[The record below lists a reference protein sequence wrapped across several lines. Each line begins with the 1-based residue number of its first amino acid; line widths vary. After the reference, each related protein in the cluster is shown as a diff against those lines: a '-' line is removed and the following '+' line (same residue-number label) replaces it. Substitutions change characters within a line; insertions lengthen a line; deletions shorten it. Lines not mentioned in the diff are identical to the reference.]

1 MSGESVAERY
11 AQAIFEL
18 GVETGGVTALI
29 EDFHKLADVY
39 EESEELRKIMNN
51 PLVPEADRLGTM
63 EEISERLGLT
73 DLAKNA
79 AGLLTRRRRMSAV
92 GGIAKELD
100 RLSDQRAGIVRASVV
115 SAEPLSEAFAEKLT
129 DELKAMTG
137 RRIVLDR
144 QHDPELL
151 AGLIIRIG
159 DQVID
164 GSART
169 KLAEL
174 SAHLLQS

>member
-1 MSGESVAERY
+1 MSDTVAERY

-29 EDFHKLADVY
+29 EDFHKLADLY
-39 EESEELRKIMNN
+39 EESEELRKVMDN
-51 PLVPEADRLGTM
+51 PLVSEEDRLATV
-63 EEISERLGLT
+63 SELADRLGLT

-79 AGLLTRRRRMSAV
+79 AGLLTRRRRMTALS
-92 GGIAKELD
+92 GIASELD
-100 RLSDQRAGIVRASVV
+100 RLSDQRAGIVRATVV
-115 SAEPLSEAFAEKLT
+115 SAEPLTDWFAEKLT
-129 DELKAMTG
+129 EELKNMTG

-144 QHDPELL
+144 HHDPELL

>member
-18 GVETGGVTALI
+18 GLETGGVTALI
-29 EDFHKLADVY
+29 EDFHRLADVY
-39 EESEELRKIMNN
+39 EESEELRKIVNN
-51 PLVPEADRLGTM
+51 PLVPDADRRATID
-63 EEISERLGLT
+63 EICDRVGVT

-79 AGLLTRRRRMSAV
+79 MGLLTRRRRLSALSA
-92 GGIAKELD
+92 IAKELD

-137 RRIVLDR
+137 RRIVLDQR
-144 QHDPELL
+144 HDPELL
-151 AGLIIRIG
+151 AGLIVRIG

-169 KLAEL
+169 RLAEL
-174 SAHLLQS
+174 SAHLMQS

>member
-1 MSGESVAERY
+1 MSDTVAERY

-29 EDFHKLADVY
+29 EDFHKLAELFKQSD
-39 EESEELRKIMNN
+39 ELRKIMNN
-51 PLVPEADRLGTM
+51 PLVPEADRLATIN
-63 EEISERLGLT
+63 EVTERLGLT
-73 DLAKNA
+73 DLARNA
-79 AGLLTRRRRMSAV
+79 VGLLTRRKRMTAI
-92 GGIAKELD
+92 GGIAEELD
-100 RLSDQRAGIVRASVV
+100 RLSDQRAGIVRATVV
-115 SAEPLSEAFAEKLT
+115 SAEPLTEWFAEKLT
-129 DELKAMTG
+129 EELRNMTG
-137 RRIVLDR
+137 RRVVLDR
-144 QHDPELL
+144 KHDPELL

>member
-1 MSGESVAERY
+1 MSETVAERY

-29 EDFHKLADVY
+29 EDFRRLAELYDA
-39 EESEELRKIMNN
+39 SDELRKIMNN
-51 PLVPEADRLGTM
+51 PLVPEADRLATVN
-63 EEISERLGLT
+63 ELSDRLGLT

-79 AGLLTRRRRMSAV
+79 AGLLTRRKRMYAV
-92 GGIAKELD
+92 SGIAKELD
-100 RLSDQRAGIVRASVV
+100 RLSDQRAGIVRATVV
-115 SAEPLSEAFAEKLT
+115 SAEPLTDWFAEKLT
-129 DELKAMTG
+129 EELKNMTG

-144 QHDPELL
+144 RHDPELL

>member
-1 MSGESVAERY
+1 MSDQTVAQRY

-29 EDFHKLADVY
+29 EDFRTLAEVY
-39 EESEELRKIMNN
+39 DSSEEYRKIMNN
-51 PLVPEADRLGTM
+51 PLIAEAERIATVR
-63 EEISERLGLT
+63 EIAEKLDLT
-73 DLAKNA
+73 ELARNA
-79 AGLLTRRRRMSAV
+79 ALLLTRRKRMYAV
-92 GGIAKELD
+92 REIAEELD
-100 RLSDQRAGIVRASVV
+100 LLSDQRAGIVRATVV
-115 SAEPLSEAFAEKLT
+115 SAEPLSEAFAERLGE
-129 DELKAMTG
+129 ELRAMTG
-137 RRIVLDR
+137 RRVMLD
-144 QHDPELL
+144 QKHDPDLL

-174 SAHLLQS
+174 SSNLLVS

>member
-1 MSGESVAERY
+1 MSETVAERY

-29 EDFHKLADVY
+29 EDFRRLAELYDG
-39 EESEELRKIMNN
+39 SAELRKIMNN
-51 PLVPEADRLGTM
+51 PLVPEADRLATVN
-63 EEISERLGLT
+63 ELSDRLGLT

-79 AGLLTRRRRMSAV
+79 AGLLTRRKRMYAV
-92 GGIAKELD
+92 SGIAKELD
-100 RLSDQRAGIVRASVV
+100 RLSDQRAGIVRATVV
-115 SAEPLSEAFAEKLT
+115 SAEPLTDWFAEKLT
-129 DELKAMTG
+129 EELKNMTG

-144 QHDPELL
+144 RHDPELL

>member
-1 MSGESVAERY
+1 MSESVAERY

-29 EDFHKLADVY
+29 EDFHKVANLY
-39 EESEELRKIMNN
+39 EESEELRKVLNN
-51 PLVPEADRLGTM
+51 PLISEADRVAAM
-63 EEISERLGLT
+63 SELSDKLGLT

-79 AGLLTRRRRMSAV
+79 VGLLTRRKRMAAIS
-92 GGIAKELD
+92 GIANELD
-100 RLSDQRAGIVRASVV
+100 RLSDQRAGIVRATVV
-115 SAEPLSEAFAEKLT
+115 SAEPLTDWFTDKLT
-129 DELKAMTG
+129 EELRNMTG

-144 QHDPELL
+144 KHDPELL
-151 AGLIIRIG
+151 AGVIVRIG

>member
-1 MSGESVAERY
+1 MSETVAERY

-29 EDFHKLADVY
+29 EDFRRLSDMY

-51 PLVPEADRLGTM
+51 PLVAEADRLATVK
-63 EEISERLGLT
+63 ELSERLGLT
-73 DLAKNA
+73 DLGKNA
-79 AGLLTRRRRMSAV
+79 AGLLTRRKRMYALT
-92 GGIAKELD
+92 GIANELD
-100 RLSDQRAGIVRASVV
+100 RLSDQRAGIVRATVV
-115 SAEPLSEAFAEKLT
+115 SAEPLSESFAAKLA
-129 DELKAMTG
+129 DELKTMTG
-137 RRIVLDR
+137 KRVVLDQR
-144 QHDPELL
+144 HDPELL

>member
-1 MSGESVAERY
+1 MSDTVAERY

-29 EDFHKLADVY
+29 EDIRRVATLF
-39 EESEELRKIMNN
+39 EQSEELRRVMNN
-51 PLVPEADRLGTM
+51 PLVSEADRLATVN
-63 EEISERLGLT
+63 ELSDRLGLT

-79 AGLLTRRRRMSAV
+79 VGLLTRRKRMSALT
-92 GGIAKELD
+92 GIANELD
-100 RLSDQRAGIVRASVV
+100 RLSDQRAGIVRATVV
-115 SAEPLSEAFAEKLT
+115 SAEPLSEGFAQKLT
-129 DELKAMTG
+129 DELKSMTG
-137 RRIVLDR
+137 KRIVLDQR
-144 QHDPELL
+144 HDPELL
-151 AGLIIRIG
+151 AGLVIRIG

>member
-1 MSGESVAERY
+1 MSESVAERY
-11 AQAIFEL
+11 GQAIFEL

-29 EDFHKLADVY
+29 EDFHKLAELY
-39 EESEELRKIMNN
+39 EQSEELRKIMNN
-51 PLVPEADRLGTM
+51 PLVSEADRLATVN
-63 EEISERLGLT
+63 ELSERLGLT

-79 AGLLTRRRRMSAV
+79 AGLLTRRKRMYALPD
-92 GGIAKELD
+92 IASELD
-100 RLSDQRAGIVRASVV
+100 RLSDQRAGIVRATVV
-115 SAEPLSEAFAEKLT
+115 SAEPLTEWFTEKLT
-129 DELKAMTG
+129 EELKAMTG
-137 RRIVLDR
+137 RRVVLDR
-144 QHDPELL
+144 RHDPELL

-159 DQVID
+159 DQIID

>member
-1 MSGESVAERY
+1 MSETVAERY

-29 EDFHKLADVY
+29 EDFRRLTEVY
-39 EESEELRKIMNN
+39 EGSAELRKIMNN
-51 PLVPEADRLGTM
+51 PLVPEADRLATVN
-63 EEISERLGLT
+63 ELSDRLGLT

-79 AGLLTRRRRMSAV
+79 AGLLTRRKRMYAV
-92 GGIAKELD
+92 SGITKELD
-100 RLSDQRAGIVRASVV
+100 RLSDQRAGIVRATVV
-115 SAEPLSEAFAEKLT
+115 SAEPLTDWFAEKLT
-129 DELKAMTG
+129 EELKNMTG

-144 QHDPELL
+144 RHDPELL

-159 DQVID
+159 DQIID

-169 KLAEL
+169 RLAEL

>member
-1 MSGESVAERY
+1 MSETVAERY

-29 EDFHKLADVY
+29 EDFRRLAELYDA
-39 EESEELRKIMNN
+39 SAELRKIMNN
-51 PLVPEADRLGTM
+51 PLVPEADRLATVN
-63 EEISERLGLT
+63 ELSDRLGLT

-79 AGLLTRRRRMSAV
+79 AGLLTRRKRMYAV
-92 GGIAKELD
+92 SGIAKELD
-100 RLSDQRAGIVRASVV
+100 RLSDQRAGIVRATVV
-115 SAEPLSEAFAEKLT
+115 SAEPLTDWFAEKLT
-129 DELKAMTG
+129 EELKNMTG

-144 QHDPELL
+144 RHDPELL

>member
-1 MSGESVAERY
+1 MSETVAERY

-29 EDFHKLADVY
+29 EDFHKLAEVY
-39 EESEELRKIMNN
+39 EQSDELRKIMNN
-51 PLVPEADRLGTM
+51 PLVAEADRLATVN
-63 EEISERLGLT
+63 ELADRLGLT
-73 DLAKNA
+73 ELAKNA
-79 AGLLTRRRRMSAV
+79 VGLLTRRKRMSALP
-92 GGIAKELD
+92 GIASELD
-100 RLSDQRAGIVRASVV
+100 RLSDQRAGIVRATVV
-115 SAEPLSEAFAEKLT
+115 SAEPLNEAFAQKLT
-129 DELKAMTG
+129 DELKSMTG
-137 RRIVLDR
+137 KRIVLDQR
-144 QHDPELL
+144 HDPELL

-169 KLAEL
+169 RLAEL

>member
-1 MSGESVAERY
+1 MSESVAERY

-29 EDFHKLADVY
+29 EDFHKLADLY
-39 EESEELRKIMNN
+39 AQSEELRKIMNN
-51 PLVPEADRLGTM
+51 PLVSEADRLATVN
-63 EEISERLGLT
+63 ELSERLGLT

-79 AGLLTRRRRMSAV
+79 AGLLTRRKRMYALP
-92 GGIAKELD
+92 GIANELD
-100 RLSDQRAGIVRASVV
+100 RLSDQRAGIVRATVV
-115 SAEPLSEAFAEKLT
+115 SAEPLTDWFTEKLT
-129 DELKAMTG
+129 EELKSMTG

-144 QHDPELL
+144 RHDPELL
-151 AGLIIRIG
+151 AGLIVRIG

>member
-1 MSGESVAERY
+1 MSDTVAERY

-29 EDFHKLADVY
+29 EDFHKLAEVY
-39 EESEELRKIMNN
+39 EQSDELRKIMNN
-51 PLVPEADRLGTM
+51 PLVAEADRLATVN
-63 EEISERLGLT
+63 EVADRLGLT
-73 DLAKNA
+73 ELATNA
-79 AGLLTRRRRMSAV
+79 VGLLTRRKRMSALP
-92 GGIAKELD
+92 GIASELD
-100 RLSDQRAGIVRASVV
+100 RLSDQRAGIVRATVV
-115 SAEPLSEAFAEKLT
+115 SAEPLNETYAQKLT
-129 DELKAMTG
+129 DELKSMTG
-137 RRIVLDR
+137 KRIVLDQR
-144 QHDPELL
+144 HDPELL

-169 KLAEL
+169 RLAEL

>member
-1 MSGESVAERY
+1 MSESVAERY

-29 EDFHKLADVY
+29 EDFHKIADLY
-39 EESEELRKIMNN
+39 EQSDELRKVMNN
-51 PLVPEADRLGTM
+51 PLVAEADRLATVG
-63 EEISERLGLT
+63 ELADRLGLT

-79 AGLLTRRRRMSAV
+79 VGLLTRRKRMSALPD
-92 GGIAKELD
+92 IANQLD
-100 RLSDQRAGIVRASVV
+100 RLSDQRAGIVRATVV
-115 SAEPLSEAFAEKLT
+115 SAEPLTDWFTEKLT
-129 DELKAMTG
+129 EELKAMTG
-137 RRIVLDR
+137 RRVVLDR
-144 QHDPELL
+144 HHDPELL

>member
-1 MSGESVAERY
+1 MSETVAERY

-29 EDFHKLADVY
+29 EDFRRLAELYDG
-39 EESEELRKIMNN
+39 SAELRKIMNN
-51 PLVPEADRLGTM
+51 PLVPEADRLATVN
-63 EEISERLGLT
+63 ELSDRLGLT
-73 DLAKNA
+73 DLARNA
-79 AGLLTRRRRMSAV
+79 AGLLTRRKRMYAV
-92 GGIAKELD
+92 SGIAKELD
-100 RLSDQRAGIVRASVV
+100 RLSDQRAGIVRATVV
-115 SAEPLSEAFAEKLT
+115 SAEPLTEWFAEKLT
-129 DELKAMTG
+129 EELKNMTG

-144 QHDPELL
+144 RHDPELL

>member
-1 MSGESVAERY
+1 MSNESVAERY

-18 GVETGGVTALI
+18 GVETGGVTAII
-29 EDFHKLADVY
+29 EDFRRLAEVY
-39 EESEELRKIMNN
+39 EQSDELRRILNN
-51 PLVPEADRLGTM
+51 PLVPEEDRLATM
-63 EEISERLGLT
+63 NDISGRIGLT
-73 DLAKNA
+73 EIAKNA
-79 AGLLTRRRRMSAV
+79 AGLLTRRKRMSAV
-92 GGIAKELD
+92 SAIADELD
-100 RLSDQRAGIVRASVV
+100 RLSDQRAGIVRATVV
-115 SAEPLSEAFAEKLT
+115 SAEPLSEPFAEKLA
-129 DELKAMTG
+129 DELRSMTG
-137 RRIVLDR
+137 RRVVLDR
-144 QHDPELL
+144 RHDPELL

>member
-1 MSGESVAERY
+1 MSESVAERY

-29 EDFHKLADVY
+29 EDFHKLAEVF
-39 EESEELRKIMNN
+39 EQSEELRKIMNN
-51 PLVPEADRLGTM
+51 PLVPEQGRLATID
-63 EEISERLGLT
+63 EISERLGLT

-79 AGLLTRRRRMSAV
+79 ASLLARRKRTAALS
-92 GGIAKELD
+92 GIAAELD
-100 RLSDQRAGIVRASVV
+100 RLSDRRAGIVRASVV
-115 SAEPLSEAFAEKLT
+115 SAEPLSEPFTEKLT
-129 DELKAMTG
+129 EELKAMTG
-137 RRIVLDR
+137 KRVVLEKR
-144 QHDPELL
+144 QDPELL

-159 DQVID
+159 DQIID

>member
-1 MSGESVAERY
+1 MSETVAERY

-29 EDFHKLADVY
+29 EDFRRLAELYDG
-39 EESEELRKIMNN
+39 SAELRKIMNN
-51 PLVPEADRLGTM
+51 PLVPEADRLATVN
-63 EEISERLGLT
+63 ELSDRLGLT

-79 AGLLTRRRRMSAV
+79 AGLLTRRKRMYAV
-92 GGIAKELD
+92 SGIAKELD
-100 RLSDQRAGIVRASVV
+100 RLSDRRAGIVRATVV
-115 SAEPLSEAFAEKLT
+115 SAEPLTDWFAEKLT
-129 DELKAMTG
+129 EELKNMTG

-144 QHDPELL
+144 RHDPELL

>member
-1 MSGESVAERY
+1 MSDTVAERY

-29 EDFHKLADVY
+29 EDFRRLAEVY

-51 PLVPEADRLGTM
+51 PLVSVTDRLATVN
-63 EEISERLGLT
+63 ELCDRLGLT

-79 AGLLTRRRRMSAV
+79 AGLLTRRKRMYALT
-92 GGIAKELD
+92 GIANELD
-100 RLSDQRAGIVRASVV
+100 RLSDQRAGIVRATVV
-115 SAEPLSEAFAEKLT
+115 SAEPLSESYAEKLA

-137 RRIVLDR
+137 KRIVLDQR
-144 QHDPELL
+144 HDPELL
-151 AGLIIRIG
+151 AGLVIRIG

>member
-1 MSGESVAERY
+1 MSEKVAERY

-29 EDFHKLADVY
+29 EDFHKLAELFEQSD
-39 EESEELRKIMNN
+39 ELRKIMNN
-51 PLVPEADRLGTM
+51 PLVPEADRLATVN
-63 EEISERLGLT
+63 EVCERIGIT

-79 AGLLTRRRRMSAV
+79 VGLLTRRKRMSAI
-92 GGIAKELD
+92 GGIAAELD
-100 RLSDQRAGIVRASVV
+100 RLSDQRAGIVRATVV
-115 SAEPLSEAFAEKLT
+115 SAEPLTEWFAEKLT
-129 DELKAMTG
+129 EELKTMTG

-144 QHDPELL
+144 KHDPELL

-174 SAHLLQS
+174 STHLLQS

>member
-1 MSGESVAERY
+1 MSETVAERY

-29 EDFHKLADVY
+29 EDFRRLAEVY
-39 EESEELRKIMNN
+39 EQSEELRKIMNN
-51 PLVPEADRLGTM
+51 PLVSEGDRLATVNDL
-63 EEISERLGLT
+63 SDRLGLT

-79 AGLLTRRRRMSAV
+79 AGLLTRRKRMSALS
-92 GGIAKELD
+92 GIANELD
-100 RLSDQRAGIVRASVV
+100 RLSDQRAGIVRATVV
-115 SAEPLSEAFAEKLT
+115 SAEPLSESYAEKLAE
-129 DELKAMTG
+129 ELKAMTG
-137 RRIVLDR
+137 KRIVLDQR
-144 QHDPELL
+144 HDPELL
-151 AGLIIRIG
+151 AGLVIRIG

>member
-1 MSGESVAERY
+1 MSEAVAERY

-29 EDFHKLADVY
+29 EDFHKLAEIFKQAPD
-39 EESEELRKIMNN
+39 LRKIMGN
-51 PLVPEADRLGTM
+51 PLVPEADRLATIA
-63 EEISERLGLT
+63 EICERVGVT
-73 DLAKNA
+73 DLTKNA
-79 AGLLTRRRRMSAV
+79 VGLLTRRKRIGALD
-92 GGIAKELD
+92 GIAEELD
-100 RLSDQRAGIVRASVV
+100 RLSDQRAGIVRATVV
-115 SAEPLSEAFAEKLT
+115 SAEPLTEWFADKLT
-129 DELKAMTG
+129 EELRSMTG
-137 RRIVLDR
+137 RRVVLDR
-144 QHDPELL
+144 KHDPELL

-174 SAHLLQS
+174 SAYLLQS

>member
-1 MSGESVAERY
+1 MY
-11 AQAIFEL
+11 A
-18 GVETGGVTALI
+18 VR
-29 EDFHKLADVY
+29 D
-39 EESEELRKIMNN
+39 
-51 PLVPEADRLGTM
+51 
-63 EEISERLGLT
+63 
-73 DLAKNA
+73 
-79 AGLLTRRRRMSAV
+79 
-92 GGIAKELD
+92 IARQLD
-100 RLSDQRAGIVRASVV
+100 RFSDQRAGIVRATVI
-115 SAEPLSEAFAEKLT
+115 SAEPLTDWFAEKLT
-129 DELKAMTG
+129 EELKNMTG

-144 QHDPELL
+144 RHDPELL

>member
-1 MSGESVAERY
+1 MSESVAERY

-29 EDFHKLADVY
+29 EDFHKLAELY
-39 EESEELRKIMNN
+39 EESDELRKVMNN
-51 PLVPEADRLGTM
+51 PLISEADRVATM
-63 EEISERLGLT
+63 SELCERLQLT

-79 AGLLTRRRRMSAV
+79 VGLLTRRRRMPAL
-92 GGIAKELD
+92 GGIASELD
-100 RLSDQRAGIVRASVV
+100 RLSDQRAGIVRATVV
-115 SAEPLSEAFAEKLT
+115 SAEPLTDWFTEKLT
-129 DELKAMTG
+129 EELRNMTG

-144 QHDPELL
+144 KHDPELL
-151 AGLIIRIG
+151 AGLIVRIG

>member
-1 MSGESVAERY
+1 MSETVAERY

-29 EDFHKLADVY
+29 EDFRRLAEVY
-39 EESEELRKIMNN
+39 EQSEELRKIMNN
-51 PLVPEADRLGTM
+51 PLVSEGDRLATVN
-63 EEISERLGLT
+63 ELSERLGLT

-79 AGLLTRRRRMSAV
+79 AGLLTRRKRMSALS
-92 GGIAKELD
+92 GIANELD
-100 RLSDQRAGIVRASVV
+100 RLSDQRAGIVRATVV
-115 SAEPLSEAFAEKLT
+115 SAEPLSESYAEKLAE
-129 DELKAMTG
+129 ELKAMTG
-137 RRIVLDR
+137 KRIVLDQR
-144 QHDPELL
+144 HDPELL
-151 AGLIIRIG
+151 AGLVIRIG

>member
-1 MSGESVAERY
+1 MSETVAERY

-29 EDFHKLADVY
+29 EDFRRLSDMY

-51 PLVPEADRLGTM
+51 PLVAEADRLATVN
-63 EEISERLGLT
+63 ELSERLGLT
-73 DLAKNA
+73 DLGKNA
-79 AGLLTRRRRMSAV
+79 AGLLTRRKRMYALT
-92 GGIAKELD
+92 GIANELD
-100 RLSDQRAGIVRASVV
+100 RLSDQRAGIVRATVV
-115 SAEPLSEAFAEKLT
+115 SAEPLSESFAAKLA
-129 DELKAMTG
+129 DELKTMTG
-137 RRIVLDR
+137 KRVVLDQR
-144 QHDPELL
+144 HDPELL

>member
-1 MSGESVAERY
+1 MSDTVAERY

-29 EDFHKLADVY
+29 EDFRRLAEVY

-51 PLVPEADRLGTM
+51 PLVPEPDRLATVN
-63 EEISERLGLT
+63 ELAERLGLT

-79 AGLLTRRRRMSAV
+79 AGLLTRRKRMYALS
-92 GGIAKELD
+92 GIANELD
-100 RLSDQRAGIVRASVV
+100 RLSVQRAGIVRATVV
-115 SAEPLSEAFAEKLT
+115 SAEPLSDVFAEKLA

-137 RRIVLDR
+137 RRVVLDQR
-144 QHDPELL
+144 HDPELL

-174 SAHLLQS
+174 SAHLLHS

>member
-1 MSGESVAERY
+1 MSETVAERY
-11 AQAIFEL
+11 AHAIFEL

-29 EDFHKLADVY
+29 EDFHKLAEMY
-39 EESEELRKIMNN
+39 EESEELRKVMNN
-51 PLVPEADRLGTM
+51 PLISVADRLATVN
-63 EEISERLGLT
+63 ELSERLGVT

-79 AGLLTRRRRMSAV
+79 VGLLTRRKRMYALS
-92 GGIAKELD
+92 GIAAELD
-100 RLSDQRAGIVRASVV
+100 RMSDQRAGIVRATVL
-115 SAEPLSEAFAEKLT
+115 SAEPLTEWFAEKLT
-129 DELKAMTG
+129 EELKTMTG
-137 RRIVLDR
+137 RRVVLDR
-144 QHDPELL
+144 RHDPELL
-151 AGLIIRIG
+151 AGVVIRIG

>member
-1 MSGESVAERY
+1 MSETVAERY

-29 EDFHKLADVY
+29 EDFRKLADLY
-39 EESEELRKIMNN
+39 EQSEELRKVMSN
-51 PLVPEADRLGTM
+51 PLVSEADRLATVH
-63 EEISERLGLT
+63 ELSDRLGLT

-79 AGLLTRRRRMSAV
+79 VGLLTRRKRTSALT
-92 GGIAKELD
+92 GIANELD
-100 RLSDQRAGIVRASVV
+100 RLSDQRAGIVRATVV
-115 SAEPLSEAFAEKLT
+115 SAEPLSESFAEKLT
-129 DELKAMTG
+129 EELKSMTG
-137 RRIVLDR
+137 KRIVLEQR
-144 QHDPELL
+144 HDPELL
-151 AGLIIRIG
+151 AGLVIRIG

>member
-1 MSGESVAERY
+1 MSDTVAERY

-29 EDFHKLADVY
+29 EDFRRLAEVY
-39 EESEELRKIMNN
+39 EESAELRKIMNN
-51 PLVPEADRLGTM
+51 PLISVADRLATVN
-63 EEISERLGLT
+63 ELSDRLGLT

-79 AGLLTRRRRMSAV
+79 AGLLTRRKRMYALS
-92 GGIAKELD
+92 GIANELD
-100 RLSDQRAGIVRASVV
+100 RLSDQRAGIVRATVV
-115 SAEPLSEAFAEKLT
+115 SAEPLSESYAEKLA

-137 RRIVLDR
+137 KRIVLDQR
-144 QHDPELL
+144 HDPELL
-151 AGLIIRIG
+151 AGLVIRIG

>member
-1 MSGESVAERY
+1 MSDTVAERY

-29 EDFHKLADVY
+29 EDFRRLAEVY

-51 PLVPEADRLGTM
+51 PLISVADRLATVN
-63 EEISERLGLT
+63 ELSDRLGLT

-79 AGLLTRRRRMSAV
+79 AGLLTRRKRMYALS
-92 GGIAKELD
+92 GIANELD
-100 RLSDQRAGIVRASVV
+100 RLSDQRAGIVRATVV
-115 SAEPLSEAFAEKLT
+115 SAEPLSESYAEKLA

-137 RRIVLDR
+137 KRIVLDQR
-144 QHDPELL
+144 HDPELL
-151 AGLIIRIG
+151 AGLVIRIG

>member
-1 MSGESVAERY
+1 MSESVAERY

-29 EDFHKLADVY
+29 EDFRRLAEVY
-39 EESEELRKIMNN
+39 EGSAELRKIMGN
-51 PLVPEADRLGTM
+51 PLVPEADRVATVGEL
-63 EEISERLGLT
+63 SDRLGLT

-79 AGLLTRRRRMSAV
+79 AGLLTRRKRMYAVSA
-92 GGIAKELD
+92 IAKELD
-100 RLSDQRAGIVRASVV
+100 RLSDQRAGIVRATVV
-115 SAEPLSEAFAEKLT
+115 SAEPLTEWFAEKLT
-129 DELKAMTG
+129 EELKNMTG

-144 QHDPELL
+144 KHDPELL

-174 SAHLLQS
+174 SAHLLSY